1 MGSIAAGMAFATSI
15 NAKKEG
21 SVALGYAENFNGVD
35 GSIVAGASGA
45 FAMGYGVQ
53 ALSAYQHT
61 IGKFNITDSASTY
74 AFIIGN
80 GTNNSNRSNA
90 FTVDWSGNVAA
101 AGTTTSTG
109 ADYAEYF
116 EWADG
121 NPDNEDRIAYIVE
134 LDGDKIK
141 LANQYTE
148 DVLGIISGT
157 TSLIGDDAEFNWH
170 KKYLTDKY
178 GRFIYETVH
187 YVHEEG
193 TDNEWSEDVKQKVIN
208 PAYNPDNDYVR
219 RSDRP
224 EWSTV
229 GMLGKLYVRDDG
241 TAEVNGYVKPA
252 QGGIATKAAGKTNMR
267 VLERVD
273 ENTIRVL
280 LK

>member
-1 MGSIAAGMAFATSI
+1 MDY
-15 NAKKEG
+15 N
-21 SVALGYAENFNGVD
+21 LDRN
-35 GSIVAGASGA
+35 
-45 FAMGYGVQ
+45 
-53 ALSAYQHT
+53 
-61 IGKFNITDSASTY
+61 NIH
-74 AFIIGN
+74 
-80 GTNNSNRSNA
+80 
-90 FTVDWSGNVAA
+90 TVDWSGNVAA

-252 QGGIATKAAGKTNMR
+252 NGGIATKAAGKTNMR

>member
-1 MGSIAAGMAFATSI
+1 MYASGNGSHAEGYGTIAAS
-15 NAKKEG
+15 N
-21 SVALGYAENFNGVD
+21 
-35 GSIVAGASGA
+35 
-45 FAMGYGVQ
+45 
-53 ALSAYQHT
+53 YQHAA
-61 IGKFNITDSASTY
+61 GKLNIKDTSNTY
-74 AFIIGN
+74 AYIIGN
-80 GTNNSNRSNA
+80 GTDNSNRSNA

-148 DVLGIISGT
+148 DILGIISGT

-241 TAEVNGYVKPA
+241 TAEVNDYVKPA
-252 QGGIATKAAGKTNMR
+252 NGGIATKATGKTNMR

>member
-1 MGSIAAGMAFATSI
+1 MRADGNGSHA
-15 NAKKEG
+15 EG
-21 SVALGYAENFNGVD
+21 FCTVALSN
-35 GSIVAGASGA
+35 
-45 FAMGYGVQ
+45 
-53 ALSAYQHT
+53 YQHAA
-61 IGKFNITDSASTY
+61 GKFNIGDASNTY

-80 GTNNSNRSNA
+80 GTNNSNRANA

-252 QGGIATKAAGKTNMR
+252 DGGIATKATGKTNMR